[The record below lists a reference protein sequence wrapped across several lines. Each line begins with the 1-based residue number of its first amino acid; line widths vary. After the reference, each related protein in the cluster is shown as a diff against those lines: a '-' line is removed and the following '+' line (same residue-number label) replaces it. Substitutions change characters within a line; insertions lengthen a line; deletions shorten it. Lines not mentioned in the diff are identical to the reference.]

1 MKNLK
6 YIFTAGALATLVFSC
21 SPDYPEPQVN
31 KALVAPLAKT
41 NANNARIMVFNALV
55 DLSPDENN
63 PQSRFQIALDGTPL
77 TNFDGTPAVVF
88 SNQFRLDGA
97 TVVPLMR
104 KYPSAV
110 TTPIG
115 LAGALEQSSQ
125 YVPAAANPGFTA
137 ANTAFTNFAAAVPA
151 SILNSIE
158 ITPAQPER
166 GMFISAGRR
175 DISFLDVEGVS
186 LNALRVNTNLNAGSL
201 TTIFLRGKLGT
212 TSGTDAQGST
222 TITETIPTPT
232 GAAIRFLNLASDLGE
247 VQLLTADASSPAP
260 FNISRRPMIVFPNAP
275 TNTRYSLDQGK
286 TALQQDSLRATRDSL
301 ASRRRYNVLTNTIAA
316 TSARQISVE
325 RTSDGTAIPG
335 YTQALTFSNYTNI
348 PAGTFLF
355 NFYNLNRRHTAA
367 IVAKNIGFNFVAGG
381 VYTIV
386 LHGSAQ
392 EGYKC
397 DIIRMN

>member
-1 MKNLK
+1 MKNIK
-6 YIFTAGALATLVFSC
+6 YILSAGVVATLVFSC
-21 SPDYPEPQVN
+21 KPEYPEPQAN
-31 KALVAPLAKT
+31 KALVAPLVKT

-63 PQSRFQIALDGTPL
+63 PQSRFEIVLDGTPL

-97 TVVPLMR
+97 TVIPLVR

-110 TTPIG
+110 ATPIG
-115 LAGALEQSSQ
+115 ITGALEQSSQ
-125 YVPAAANPGFTA
+125 YIPVANSGFA
-137 ANTAFTNFAAAVPA
+137 VSATAFTNFAAAVPA
-151 SILNSIE
+151 STLNGVE
-158 ITPAQPER
+158 LTPAQQER
-166 GMFISAGRR
+166 GMFIPAGRR
-175 DISFLDVEGVS
+175 DIAFSDATGTLLG
-186 LNALRVNTNLNAGSL
+186 ALRVNTNLNAGSL
-201 TTIFLRGKLGT
+201 TSVFLRGKLGT
-212 TSGTDAQGST
+212 TTGSDAQGAT

-232 GAAIRFLNLASDLGE
+232 GAAIRFLNLASDLSE
-247 VQLLTADASSPAP
+247 VQLLTADASSPSP
-260 FNISRRPMIVFPNAP
+260 FNVSRRPMIVFPNAP

-286 TALQQDSLRATRDSL
+286 TPAQQDSLRATRDSL
-301 ASRRRYNVLTNTIAA
+301 ASRRRYNVLTNTISAS
-316 TSARQISVE
+316 SARQISVE
-325 RTSDGTAIPG
+325 RTSDGTAIPN

-355 NFYNLNRRHTAA
+355 NFYNVNRRHTAA
-367 IVAKNIGFNFVAGG
+367 IVAKNIGFNFLAGG